1 MTQKV
6 QDIDDLK
13 GQKVQDIDDPIH
25 VINNLILSIK
35 LIDKG
40 GIRWNKISE
49 KQPLNVI

>member
-13 GQKVQDIDDPIH
+13 GQNVQDIDDPIH

>member
-1 MTQKV
+1 MTLRVK
-6 QDIDDLK
+6 
-13 GQKVQDIDDPIH
+13 KVQDIDDPVH

-35 LIDKG
+35 QLNKG